1 MAVAPPRKPGPGLP
15 EALAWTF
22 GVLFAHIAAT
32 VGVGIVIVLL
42 LVFSG
47 GNAAQL
53 ATVDA
58 ESAPYITL
66 LLGGDQMLVLLATL
80 IAVSLRFSQRTA
92 QTLNLTAPHPLHVA
106 AVIGLVLPLSAMSGE
121 VYRVTAIGW
130 KQIVDGLPMLKWLDE
145 ANTVEYLQEIAGS
158 MSLPMLL
165 LIVAVGPAFAEELVF
180 RGVIG
185 RGLVARWGL
194 VAGVLMT
201 SLLFAA
207 VHMHPVHVIAVVP
220 IGIALHLIY
229 LATRSFWTPVLL
241 HFLNNAWAS
250 VASQMA
256 STGNVDAAAMDA
268 PLSPTLLLASLTAI
282 IVLGG
287 LLYRTRTRYL
297 QPDGR
302 EWSPGYVTAEQPP
315 AELLTTRDFGLCSRR
330 TLVTAGSAWAA
341 FAVAFV
347 CELVAFA
354 R

>member
-1 MAVAPPRKPGPGLP
+1 MAAAPFRKPGPGLP
-15 EALAWTF
+15 EALGWTF

-32 VGVGIVIVLL
+32 VGVGIVIALL
-42 LVFSG
+42 IVFSG

-53 ATVDA
+53 ATVNA

-66 LLGGDQMLVLLATL
+66 LLGGDQMLVLLATV
-80 IAVSLRFSQRTA
+80 IAVSLRFSRRA
-92 QTLNLTAPHPLHVA
+92 ARTLNLTAPHALHIA
-106 AVIGLVLPLSAMSGE
+106 AVVGLVLPLSAMSGE
-121 VYRVTAIGW
+121 LYRVAGIGW
-130 KQIVDGLPMLKWLDE
+130 KQFVDGLPMLQWIDQT
-145 ANTVEYLQEIAGS
+145 NTVEYLQEISGAL
-158 MSLPMLL
+158 SLPMLL

-194 VAGVLMT
+194 VGGVLMT

-207 VHMHPVHVIAVVP
+207 VHMHPVHVVAVVP
-220 IGIALHLIY
+220 LGIAMHLIY
-229 LATRSFWTPVLL
+229 LATRSFWAPVLL

-256 STGNVDAAAMDA
+256 STDSVDAAAMEA
-268 PLSPTLLLASLTAI
+268 ALSPTLLLASLTAV

-297 QPDGR
+297 QADGS
-302 EWSPGYVTAEQPP
+302 EWSPGYVTVEQPP
-315 AELLTTRDFGLCSRR
+315 TELLTTRDNGLCSRR

-347 CELVAFA
+347 AELVAFA